1 MTYPTHMERGTG
13 RESAGRGRIAPVIG
27 PTDDPVPTVAPA
39 RAGGGENAPWVVGNV
54 VAGRFVLQ
62 QRLGRGRYGP
72 IYKALDRS
80 LSEALIG
87 VEHHVALHELHPRIA
102 TQPILLER
110 LENLPFHPHA
120 WSHPNLVKLL
130 EFGRDGAKYFLS
142 EEFLEGASVR
152 VVLDDSPWEPLT
164 YDEVLAVLRAVG
176 DALNYAHAKGIVHG
190 DLRPQNVFVTEHYN
204 IKLLDL
210 LPGNEPRPTPFFPED
225 ASNDRHPHPSDDVY
239 GLACLAY
246 ELLARRHPY
255 NGNSPLEA
263 LTAGLAP
270 QPVPGLP
277 LPQWQALSRG
287 LALRRERRTAGV
299 PELLAG
305 LGITGTEMLRRGKDA
320 RPKTVEAPPPAVA
333 SRPEPQPDAWPEVTV
348 PPMDERLRSA
358 AAAVAA
364 PPAAT
369 VARAR
374 RVEEPLFTKLAFD
387 AEVAAATRPRATRR
401 SRPVRM
407 VLGIAVLAALAF
419 VAYRDHARLVVRAAD
434 LIETSVA
441 FATEEIAQWQ
451 ARSASP
457 TRSDTSAV
465 AAAGGAQSS
474 PAAPTAAPQASTPA
488 LPAESTNAA
497 PPQSTAA
504 GGAEPAIAVATVPPT
519 TDEAVAVR
527 PAELPAPPAVAAT
540 PPSAPPQ
547 FAFAQRTLTVSE
559 GAASA
564 RIEIRRT
571 GSLAEE
577 TSVVWWTADRT
588 AVADEDYAVL
598 GARIASFAAGEASK
612 VVYVPLVADS
622 VAERQESFIVNLR
635 ADRAGAG
642 AAAQLEVVVVD
653 DDSR

>member
-1 MTYPTHMERGTG
+1 MLEVRMTYPTHMERGTG

-27 PTDDPVPTVAPA
+27 PADDPVPTVAAA
-39 RAGGGENAPWVVGNV
+39 RAGGGENAPWVIGNV

-142 EEFLEGASVR
+142 EEFLEGTSVR

-320 RPKTVEAPPPAVA
+320 RPKTVEAPPPAMA
-333 SRPEPQPDAWPEVTV
+333 SRPEPEPDAWPEVTV

-358 AAAVAA
+358 RRRRGTTRCDSRASTSDRGAVVHQAGVRCRGHGGDAPASNAPVAA
-364 PPAAT
+364 RSHGFGHSLGGCSSLCCVSRPCAARGPSRRSHRDLGGVRHRGNRAMASAVGIT
-369 VARAR
+369 DAQRHERRCRGRRRTEQSARA
-374 RVEEPLFTKLAFD
+374 
-387 AEVAAATRPRATRR
+387 
-401 SRPVRM
+401 
-407 VLGIAVLAALAF
+407 
-419 VAYRDHARLVVRAAD
+419 ARGPDGVD
-434 LIETSVA
+434 GCG
-441 FATEEIAQWQ
+441 
-451 ARSASP
+451 
-457 TRSDTSAV
+457 
-465 AAAGGAQSS
+465 AGGVDECR
-474 PAAPTAAPQASTPA
+474 TASVHGCWRSGP
-488 LPAESTNAA
+488 
-497 PPQSTAA
+497 
-504 GGAEPAIAVATVPPT
+504 GDRGR
-519 TDEAVAVR
+519 D
-527 PAELPAPPAVAAT
+527 
-540 PPSAPPQ
+540 
-547 FAFAQRTLTVSE
+547 
-559 GAASA
+559 
-564 RIEIRRT
+564 RRT
-571 GSLAEE
+571 EH
-577 TSVVWWTADRT
+577 R
-588 AVADEDYAVL
+588 
-598 GARIASFAAGEASK
+598 
-612 VVYVPLVADS
+612 
-622 VAERQESFIVNLR
+622 
-635 ADRAGAG
+635 
-642 AAAQLEVVVVD
+642 
-653 DDSR
+653 

>member
-1 MTYPTHMERGTG
+1 M
-13 RESAGRGRIAPVIG
+13 
-27 PTDDPVPTVAPA
+27 
-39 RAGGGENAPWVVGNV
+39 
-54 VAGRFVLQ
+54 AGRFVLQ

-152 VVLDDSPWEPLT
+152 LVLDDSPWEPLT

-320 RPKTVEAPPPAVA
+320 RPKPAEAPPPAAA
-333 SRPEPQPDAWPEVTV
+333 SRSEPRAGRVARGHRAADGRAPSHRA
-348 PPMDERLRSA
+348 PPRPPPHH
-358 AAAVAA
+358 AAVVA
-364 PPAAT
+364 
-369 VARAR
+369 ARAR
-374 RVEEPLFTKLAFD
+374 RIEEPLFTKLAFD
-387 AEVAAATRPRATRR
+387 AETTAATRPRATRR
-401 SRPVRM
+401 SSPGSHGFGCSRGGRSSLCCVSRSCAARDPSRRSHRDLGGVRHRGNRA
-407 VLGIAVLAALAF
+407 VASAVGITDA
-419 VAYRDHARLVVRAAD
+419 
-434 LIETSVA
+434 
-441 FATEEIAQWQ
+441 Q
-451 ARSASP
+451 ARRAP
-457 TRSDTSAV
+457 MPRQ
-465 AAAGGAQSS
+465 AAHRTVHRCRARRR
-474 PAAPTAAPQASTPA
+474 PRRRLPV
-488 LPAESTNAA
+488 PAESTAAA

-504 GGAEPAIAVATVPPT
+504 GGADQAIAVATVAPS
-519 TDEAVAVR
+519 TDEAAADVR
-527 PAELPAPPAVAAT
+527 PAELPAPPAGRCNTHFRAAAVRLRRADADGERGGGKRT
-540 PPSAPPQ
+540 HRDPQ
-547 FAFAQRTLTVSE
+547 
-559 GAASA
+559 
-564 RIEIRRT
+564 
-571 GSLAEE
+571 
-577 TSVVWWTADRT
+577 D
-588 AVADEDYAVL
+588 
-598 GARIASFAAGEASK
+598 RIAGRGSQRR
-612 VVYVPLVADS
+612 LVDC
-622 VAERQESFIVNLR
+622 RPYGIGR
-635 ADRAGAG
+635 
-642 AAAQLEVVVVD
+642 
-653 DDSR
+653 